1 MTKSTIH
8 IRTARPTDADAIVS
22 VHIDSWRTTY
32 RGIIPDEYLDNMN
45 VQARANFWRKE
56 LTAQDN
62 PVFVAEQEG
71 AIVGFATAGQSR
83 DDNHF
88 DSELYAIY
96 VLQPHQR
103 KNIGS
108 LLLAAISEYLQTCGH
123 RSMYVWVLADNS
135 SKHFYERLGGVL
147 FDKKVIEISGRPLTE
162 LAYGWSA
169 LSDLITS
176 T

>member
-8 IRTARPTDADAIVS
+8 IRTARPTDADAIAS

-71 AIVGFATAGQSR
+71 AIVGLCNGWTKQR
-83 DDNHF
+83 R
-88 DSELYAIY
+88 
-96 VLQPHQR
+96 QP
-103 KNIGS
+103 
-108 LLLAAISEYLQTCGH
+108 
-123 RSMYVWVLADNS
+123 
-135 SKHFYERLGGVL
+135 F
-147 FDKKVIEISGRPLTE
+147 
-162 LAYGWSA
+162 
-169 LSDLITS
+169 
-176 T
+176 